1 MSLLRF
7 RTPPRILPA
16 SDPDYPPG
24 LRALAMPP
32 PIRVA
37 GGLAGGTCLVAVVG
51 TRRADREA
59 EVFTEAFAADL
70 AAAGA
75 VVVSG
80 GARGIDSAAHRGALS
95 VGGVTWA
102 VLATGLDEAYPPENA
117 SLFVEIAERGALVS
131 EVFDQVVPRKGRFH
145 SRNRLVAAIADVV
158 VVVQAPERSGALST
172 ARFAER
178 YGKQRYVVPSA
189 PWDPLGEGGLA
200 LLERGAKICT
210 KAEDVLSLAGSGP
223 PLRARSP
230 GGSRPKTHEN
240 STLDD
245 VQKAV
250 LGALS
255 SRPRHVDELVRKAS
269 LPIEDVQ
276 HALLGLI
283 LMGLVEDKGSG
294 RFVAATRSPR
304 S

>member
-1 MSLLRF
+1 MSLLRLSAPS
-7 RTPPRILPA
+7 RALEP
-16 SDPDYPPG
+16 SSSEYPPG
-24 LRALAMPP
+24 LGALTPPP

-37 GGLAGGTCLVAVVG
+37 GTLTRGAPIVAVVG

-59 EVFTEAFAADL
+59 EHFTEALAADL
-70 AAAGA
+70 ASSGA

-80 GARGIDSAAHRGALS
+80 GARGIDSAAHRGALAA
-95 VGGVTWA
+95 GGATWA

-117 SLFVEIAERGALVS
+117 PLFEEIAERGALIS
-131 EVFDQVVPRKGRFH
+131 EIFGQVVPRKGRFH

-172 ARFAER
+172 AQFAER
-178 YGKQRYVVPSA
+178 YEKKVYVVPSS
-189 PWDPLGEGGLA
+189 PWDPRGEGGLA

-210 KAEDVLSLAGSGP
+210 KAEDVLSLAPSGHP
-223 PLRARSP
+223 PRVRSTK
-230 GGSRPKTHEN
+230 GRGPKNHEI

-245 VQKAV
+245 VQAAV

-255 SRPRHVDELVRKAS
+255 TRPRHVDELVRTAR
-269 LPIEDVQ
+269 LPVEDVQ

-283 LMGLVEDKGSG
+283 LMGLAEERGG
-294 RFVAATRSPR
+294 RYVSALRSPR
-304 S
+304 P